1 MINILEARR
10 QVRLHSPAW
19 ADEAIA
25 TYGEDAAA
33 FLRSV
38 EGSFSRAERYAFR
51 QVRKAIA
58 HRQRNVSAK
67 PTLLAAMIEALYKGP
82 TLGADAPSTD

>member
-19 ADEAIA
+19 ADEAIE

-33 FLRSV
+33 FLHSV
-38 EGSFSRAERYAFR
+38 EGGFGSAERYAFR

-58 HRQRNVSAK
+58 RKRRGTNAA
-67 PTLLAAMIEALYKGP
+67 PTLLAVMVEALRKGP
-82 TLGADAPSTD
+82 TLGADAPSAD